1 MPLPREAISVYS
13 RSFVWPVTS
22 SSRYSFAFLI
32 FAAIFETMQSAKIFS
47 GTGSQQ
53 LTEQICKR
61 FGTQPGRVNIQR
73 FSDGEISPIFL
84 ESVRGDYVFLV
95 QSTFAPAENFME
107 LLLMIDAARRASAYK
122 IIAVIPYYGYA
133 RQDRKDRPRVAIGSK
148 LVANMLVAAGA
159 DRVITMDLHAPQI
172 QGYFDIP
179 VDHLDSH
186 AVFIP
191 HIENLRLENLTFA
204 APDVGAT
211 NRIREIASYFNAEM
225 VICDKHRKRANEIA
239 SMVVIGDVAG
249 KDIVIIDDICDTGGT
264 LAKSAA
270 LLKEKG
276 ARSVRAL
283 ITHPV
288 LSGKAYE
295 NIENSVLE
303 ELIVCDTIPVKKASS
318 KIKVISVAELFA
330 VAIRNAFE
338 NKSITSLFIHSQR
351 RDK

>member
-1 MPLPREAISVYS
+1 M
-13 RSFVWPVTS
+13 
-22 SSRYSFAFLI
+22 
-32 FAAIFETMQSAKIFS
+32 SAKIFS
-47 GTGSQQ
+47 GTSSQK
-53 LTEQICKR
+53 LATEICKQHK
-61 FGTQPGRVNIQR
+61 TQLGKVNIQR
-73 FSDGEISPIFL
+73 FSDGEICPIFL
-84 ESVRGDYVFLV
+84 ESIRGDFVFLV
-95 QSTFAPAENFME
+95 QSTYAPTDNLME
-107 LLLMIDAARRASAYK
+107 LLLMIDAARRASADK
-122 IIAVIPYYGYA
+122 VIAVIHYYGYA
-133 RQDRKDRPRVAIGSK
+133 RQDRKDKPRVAIGSK
-148 LVANMLVAAGA
+148 LIANMLVAAGT

-186 AVFIP
+186 ALFIP
-191 HIENLRLENLTFA
+191 YISNLRLENLTFA

-211 NRIREIASYFNAEM
+211 NRIREIASYFSAEM

-239 SMVVIGDVAG
+239 SMVVIGDVTDR
-249 KDIVIIDDICDTGGT
+249 DIVLIDDICDTGGT

-303 ELIVCDTIPVKKASS
+303 ELVVCDTIPLRGQCS
-318 KIKVISVAELFA
+318 KIKVISTAELFA

-338 NKSITSLFIHSQR
+338 NKSITSLFVHSQR
-351 RDK
+351 RDR

>member
-1 MPLPREAISVYS
+1 
-13 RSFVWPVTS
+13 
-22 SSRYSFAFLI
+22 
-32 FAAIFETMQSAKIFS
+32 MQTAKIFS
-47 GTGSQQ
+47 GTGSQE
-53 LTEQICKR
+53 LAEAICLR
-61 FGTQPGRVNIQR
+61 YGTRLGKVNIQR

-95 QSTFAPAENFME
+95 QSTFSPAENLME

-122 IIAVIPYYGYA
+122 VIAVIPYYGLA

-148 LVANMLVAAGA
+148 LVANMLTAAGA

-179 VDHLDSH
+179 VDHLDSS

-191 HIENLRLENLTFA
+191 YIESLKLPNLTFA
-204 APDVGAT
+204 APDVGSA
-211 NRIREIASYFNAEM
+211 NRIREIATYFECEM

-239 SMVVIGDVAG
+239 SMVVIGDVT
-249 KDIVIIDDICDTGGT
+249 DRDVVLIDDICDTGGT

-270 LLKEKG
+270 LMKANG

-283 ITHPV
+283 CTHPV

-295 NIENSVLE
+295 NIENSELE
-303 ELIVCDTIPVKKASS
+303 ELVVCDTIPLRGECS
-318 KIKVISVAELFA
+318 KIKVISTDELFA
-330 VAIRNAFE
+330 VTIRNAFE
-338 NKSITSLFIHSQR
+338 NKSINSLFMRSR
-351 RDK
+351 MANKK

>member
-1 MPLPREAISVYS
+1 MNP
-13 RSFVWPVTS
+13 
-22 SSRYSFAFLI
+22 
-32 FAAIFETMQSAKIFS
+32 SAKIFA

-53 LTEQICKR
+53 LAEQICKSY
-61 FGTQPGRVNIQR
+61 GCPPGKINIQK
-73 FSDGEISPIFL
+73 FSDGEIQPIFL
-84 ESVRGDYVFLV
+84 ESIRGDFVFLV
-95 QSTFAPAENFME
+95 QSTYAPSDNLME

-122 IIAVIPYYGYA
+122 IIVVMPYYGYA

-159 DRVITMDLHAPQI
+159 DRIITMDLHAPQI

-179 VDHLDSH
+179 VDHLDSS

-191 HIENLRLENLTFA
+191 YITQLRLENLTFA

-211 NRIREIASYFNAEM
+211 NRIREIASYFEAEM
-225 VICDKHRKRANEIA
+225 VICDKHRKRANEIS
-239 SMVVIGDVAG
+239 SMVVIGDVHD

-295 NIENSVLE
+295 NIENSALE
-303 ELIVCDTIPVKKASS
+303 ELVVCDTIPVKKETK
-318 KIKVISVAELFA
+318 KIKVITVAELFA
-330 VAIRNAFE
+330 VAIRNAYE
-338 NKSITSLFIHSQR
+338 NKSINNLFFHSKL
-351 RDK
+351 RDQ